1 MGLLAVRGTV
11 CGCPGTGG
19 RPLHPPAGRR
29 QTAGEGRAHLLLEIS
44 PSGMVDQQRGSL
56 IGGWVQNG
64 DLLAGERCWVLAKR
78 ATRIGKSGIKKA
90 GAPTSAMQTASNQM
104 IMKPTR

>member
-11 CGCPGTGG
+11 CGCLGTGG
-19 RPLHPPAGRR
+19 RPLHAPAGRS
-29 QTAGEGRAHLLLEIS
+29 QTVGEGRAHLLLEIS

-78 ATRIGKSGIKKA
+78 ATRVGRRGSKKPRISASGRRLA
-90 GAPTSAMQTASNQM
+90 E
-104 IMKPTR
+104 